1 MESGT
6 HPSPFPVL
14 CVSDAKQV
22 PIYSWVDRECSSRRM
37 AKPGFELTTSR
48 RLSASLPHNRVV
60 LTTRSRDFS
69 SGKKT
74 ITFALF
80 LKWRSHMLI
89 SKNFATF
96 QLYCIAFRQHRFNF
110 DAIQSA
116 LCFDIHAIPQRS
128 LL

>member
-37 AKPGFELTTSR
+37 AKPGFERTTSR
-48 RLSASLPHNRVV
+48 RLSTSLPHNRVV

-69 SGKKT
+69 SEKNYNICT
-74 ITFALF
+74 ISEVAFPYAHQQKIRHISVILAGDQWCFTCPAIYNDLCTFICTLVAVYSF
-80 LKWRSHMLI
+80 S
-89 SKNFATF
+89 
-96 QLYCIAFRQHRFNF
+96 
-110 DAIQSA
+110 
-116 LCFDIHAIPQRS
+116 
-128 LL
+128 